1 MKKYDWRA
9 AILNEKSTIK
19 DAIKCLI
26 NSSLQ
31 IVLVVSSKS
40 KLIGTVT
47 DGDIRRGILSNLKL
61 TESILDVIKKNPLV
75 VTSEIDS
82 KTVKYMMSA
91 NSLLQ
96 LPIVD
101 KKRRIVGLHLWNDYF
116 NTEIKNNIVVIIAG
130 GFGKRMLPKTKLIP
144 KPMLK
149 INNKPILEH
158 IISNIRSCGF
168 KNIIITTHYL
178 GKIIE
183 DHFKDGTKYG
193 VNISYHREKKPLGTA
208 GSLRSIN
215 IDKNNPIIV
224 TNGDVITE
232 VNYSEILDYHKT
244 QHADATMAVR
254 TVDQKN
260 PYGVVEAEGVK
271 FKNIIEKPITKI
283 SVNAGIYVLN
293 NKAIQL
299 TPKNSKYDMTDL
311 FSKLRKKNKNT
322 VIFPIH
328 ENLKE
333 YGSRNDIN
341 KKKKWKKT

>member
-61 TESILDVIKKNPLV
+61 TESILNVIKKNPLV

-116 NTEIKNNIVVIIAG
+116 NTEIKNNTVVIMAG

-149 INNKPILEH
+149 INNKPIIFH
-158 IISNIRSCGF
+158 IMKHYSNYGF
-168 KNIIITTHYL
+168 KDFYIA
-178 GKIIE
+178 
-183 DHFKDGTKYG
+183 
-193 VNISYHREKKPLGTA
+193 A
-208 GSLRSIN
+208 G
-215 IDKNNPIIV
+215 
-224 TNGDVITE
+224 
-232 VNYSEILDYHKT
+232 Y
-244 QHADATMAVR
+244 
-254 TVDQKN
+254 
-260 PYGVVEAEGVK
+260 
-271 FKNIIEKPITKI
+271 
-283 SVNAGIYVLN
+283 
-293 NKAIQL
+293 
-299 TPKNSKYDMTDL
+299 
-311 FSKLRKKNKNT
+311 
-322 VIFPIH
+322 
-328 ENLKE
+328 
-333 YGSRNDIN
+333 
-341 KKKKWKKT
+341 KKK